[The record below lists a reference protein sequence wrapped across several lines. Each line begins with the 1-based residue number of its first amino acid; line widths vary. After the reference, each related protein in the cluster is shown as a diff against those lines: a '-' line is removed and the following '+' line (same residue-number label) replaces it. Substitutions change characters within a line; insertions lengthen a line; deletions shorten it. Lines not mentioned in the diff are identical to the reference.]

1 MANIQSIL
9 HGTVIVA
16 DIEVSKRFYCGV
28 LELSIDP
35 DRPDLG
41 YPGIWLDVGQQQIHL
56 MELPNP
62 DSVDGRPVHGG
73 RDRHIAL
80 AVADLDDLLKRLAA
94 AGIVYSTSKTGRRA
108 MFCRDPDGNTLEFIQ
123 TP

>member
-1 MANIQSIL
+1 MVNIQSIL

-16 DIEVSKRFYCGV
+16 DIDASQRFYCGV

-41 YPGIWLDVGQQQIHL
+41 YPGLWLDVGQQQIHL
-56 MELPNP
+56 MQLPNP
-62 DSVDGRPVHGG
+62 DPVDGRPVHGG

-80 AVADLDDLLKRLAA
+80 AVADLDQLLQRLAA
-94 AGIVYSTSKTGRRA
+94 AGIVYSISKSGRKA